1 MRRQRGGGWVG
12 RREGTE
18 PDAGVSRM
26 EAAAREGRLG
36 DVMAEAEGLPEEA
49 KAPLQDWLD
58 SAKARQAA
66 TEAAEALNQTMNTN

>member
-1 MRRQRGGGWVG
+1 
-12 RREGTE
+12 
-18 PDAGVSRM
+18 M